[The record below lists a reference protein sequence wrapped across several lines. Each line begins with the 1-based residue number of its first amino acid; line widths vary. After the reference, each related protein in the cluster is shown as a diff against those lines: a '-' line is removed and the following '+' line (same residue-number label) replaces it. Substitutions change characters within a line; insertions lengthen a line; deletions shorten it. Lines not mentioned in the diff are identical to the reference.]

1 MRITVYIFVAGIII
15 LLLLLLIGADRVK
28 IGTGA
33 IVYITVLWF
42 AGVDLYDIGTGIF
55 LLIVL
60 SLALMLAFF
69 SLSFIFSLFFRKGTA
84 SFEKIN
90 PLKNSNAGFAVYDID
105 GEKYYAIYPIEFMI
119 VRYFYHDGN
128 TGKVRVFRWKIRNMI
143 FDRYCYIVLSI
154 GLFFSALFFVFA
166 GIIFLTLM

>member
-1 MRITVYIFVAGIII
+1 M
-15 LLLLLLIGADRVK
+15 K

-60 SLALMLAFF
+60 SLFLMLVFF
-69 SLSFIFSLFFRKGTA
+69 SLSFIFSLFFRKAEA
-84 SFEKIN
+84 SFDEIK
-90 PLKNSNAGFAVYDID
+90 PLKNSNAGFALYDIG

-119 VRYFYHDGN
+119 VKYFYHEGFK
-128 TGKVRVFRWKIRNMI
+128 GRVRRFRWKFRNMI

-154 GLFFSALFFVFA
+154 GLFFSAVFFFIS
-166 GIIFLTLM
+166 GMIFLSLIV